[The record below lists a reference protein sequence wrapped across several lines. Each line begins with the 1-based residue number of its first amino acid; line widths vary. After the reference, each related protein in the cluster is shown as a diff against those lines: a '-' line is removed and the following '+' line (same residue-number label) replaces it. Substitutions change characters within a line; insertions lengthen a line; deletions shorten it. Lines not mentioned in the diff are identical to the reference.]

1 MDGWHFTSSAE
12 AWRWHC
18 VDEAGEL
25 IKASSRSFPS
35 LIECISDAMKNG
47 YSIIVAG
54 PVRARA
60 DGCAD

>member
-1 MDGWHFTSSAE
+1 M
-12 AWRWHC
+12 
-18 VDEAGEL
+18 
-25 IKASSRSFPS
+25 KASSCSFPS

-60 DGCAD
+60 DWCAD